1 MPLKH
6 ALTRLATAA
15 PFFLLAASAL
25 LTAALAW
32 QAFASTASHRQL
44 AQRVLRDYAGLAAT
58 EFSRRTTAYVG
69 NYGVVVALRAL
80 AQTSNDTLPS
90 RETLQATMPA
100 ESRRAIEL
108 VGPTFRF
115 DAAGSAFLSEDS
127 NLPATLRD
135 TLRAAAT
142 QPRSGG
148 TVSVRWLE
156 EGATRLFVLTP
167 LNGAAGAAPTWA
179 GFEVPLPALTAW
191 FGEFIA
197 AEPLLPPALAA
208 VAARKGAESAMVV
221 TVRAPDGR
229 AIFRSPQRGD
239 SPPPLARL
247 DLRGKPPITGLD
259 AFSVEI
265 ALDPATAS
273 DLIIG
278 GLPRSQTAFLLG
290 LALLSG
296 ALAAAAALQIRRE
309 RRHADMRRDFVTH
322 ASHELRTP
330 VARIRMFTET
340 LLLDRVRSDDER
352 RDTLHALDRGAR
364 RLSILIDNVL
374 QLAGSRGAA
383 PHIESTDVA
392 ALIRDIV
399 REFEAGVG
407 AMVPIPVAGP
417 ARLDARVDAEALRQ
431 VLTNLL
437 DNAWKY
443 GGTPP
448 TARVEFGPDKF
459 DPDERGLTIAVED
472 SGPGV
477 PDTDRQRIWE
487 PYVRL
492 ERDRRSSI
500 AGTGIGLAVVKE
512 LVGRSGGAARVEHVR
527 VNQGT
532 RGARFV
538 VTFP

>member
-15 PFFLLAASAL
+15 PFVLLAASAV

-32 QAFASTASHRQL
+32 QAFALAASHRQL
-44 AQRVLRDYAGLAAT
+44 AQRVLRDYAELAAT

-80 AQTSNDTLPS
+80 AQTANDALPS
-90 RETLQATMPA
+90 HQTLQAAMPI

-108 VGPTFRF
+108 VGPLFRF
-115 DAAGSAFLSEDS
+115 DTADSAFLGEDS
-127 NLPATLRD
+127 HLSVPLRD
-135 TLRAAAT
+135 ALRAAAA
-142 QPRSGG
+142 QPHSGG
-148 TVSVRWLE
+148 TVSLRWPE
-156 EGATRLFVLTP
+156 EGATRLFVLAP
-167 LNGAAGAAPTWA
+167 LNDASRAWA
-179 GFEVPLPALTAW
+179 GFEVSPVALAAW

-197 AEPLLPPALAA
+197 AEPLLPPTLAA
-208 VAARKGAESAMVV
+208 VAARKAGEGAMIV

-229 AIFRSPQRGD
+229 AIFRSPHERA
-239 SPPPLARL
+239 SPAPLAKL
-247 DLRGKPPITGLD
+247 DLRGKPSITGLD
-259 AFSVEI
+259 AFTVEI
-265 ALDPATAS
+265 AIEPAAAS
-273 DLIIG
+273 GLIIG

-290 LALLSG
+290 LALLSA

-309 RRHADMRRDFVTH
+309 RRHADMRRDFVTR

-340 LLLDRVRSDDER
+340 LLLDRVRSEDER
-352 RDTLHALDRGAR
+352 RETLHALDRGAR

-374 QLAGSRGAA
+374 QLAGSRAA
-383 PHIESTDVA
+383 IPHIESIDA
-392 ALIRDIV
+392 AVLIRDIV

-407 AMVPIPVAGP
+407 AQSPIPVAGP
-417 ARLDARVDAEALRQ
+417 PRLDVRVDAEALRQ

-443 GGTPP
+443 GGSSP
-448 TARVEFGPDKF
+448 TARVEFGAA
-459 DPDERGLTIAVED
+459 ERGLTIAVED
-472 SGPGV
+472 DGPGV
-477 PDTDRQRIWE
+477 PEADRERIWE

-492 ERDRRSSI
+492 DRDRHSSI

-512 LVGRSGGAARVEHVR
+512 LVGRSSGSCRVER
-527 VNQGT
+527 GA